1 MIGFFNR
8 PERIF
13 FALIVAMSVYVFL
26 FIYFQISSS
35 IELIPID
42 PFNNDEVTVEV
53 KDELEITPEQVEINA
68 LNSDENLT
76 NTVRNN
82 ADSRQKSNENWS
94 QNTSS
99 GGNPEQSVKDFERQ
113 LFNEAGGD
121 KERAKI
127 KNEAEE
133 QKRKITSNV
142 NNKSTSTNQTSKS
155 YQFAGNVMVDF
166 SLKGRTAYENN
177 NWFVRNPGYTCGHG
191 SAGTV
196 VVLIS
201 VDNSGKVIATSID
214 ESRSENATTCMR
226 DQALK
231 YAGISKFNSGSSK
244 QDGYIRYRFV
254 AQ

>member
-13 FALIVAMSVYVFL
+13 FAVIVAMSVYVFL

-42 PFNNDEVTVEV
+42 PFNNDEVTVEL
-53 KDELEITPEQVEINA
+53 KDELEITPEQVEINSI
-68 LNSDENLT
+68 NNDEKLT

-94 QNTSS
+94 QNSSS

-127 KNEAEE
+127 KSEAEE
-133 QKRKITSNV
+133 QKRKITSNA
-142 NNKSTSTNQTSKS
+142 NNKTNSSAQATKS
-155 YQFAGNVMVDF
+155 NQFAGNVMVDF

-177 NWFVRNPGYTCGHG
+177 NWYVRNPGYTCGHG

-196 VVLIS
+196 VILIS
-201 VDNSGKVIATSID
+201 VDNSGRVINTSID
-214 ESRSENATTCMR
+214 ESRCENATSCMR
-226 DQALK
+226 EQALK
-231 YAGISKFNSGSSK
+231 YASISKFNAGSSK
-244 QDGYIRYRFV
+244 QEGYIRYRFV

>member
-13 FALIVAMSVYVFL
+13 FAVIVAMSVYVFM

-53 KDELEITPEQVEINA
+53 KDELEITPEQVEINSI
-68 LNSDENLT
+68 NNDEKLT

-94 QNTSS
+94 QNSS
-99 GGNPEQSVKDFERQ
+99 GGGNPEQSVKDFERQ

-127 KNEAEE
+127 KSEAEE
-133 QKRKITSNV
+133 QKRKITSNA
-142 NNKSTSTNQTSKS
+142 NNKTNSSNQETKS
-155 YQFAGNVMVDF
+155 NQFAGNVMVDF
-166 SLKGRTAYENN
+166 SLKGRTAYESN
-177 NWFVRNPGYTCGHG
+177 NWYVRNPGYTCGHG

-201 VDNSGKVIATSID
+201 VDNSGKVVLTSID
-214 ESRSENATTCMR
+214 ESRCENATNCMR
-226 DQALK
+226 EQALK
-231 YAGISKFNSGSSK
+231 YASISKFNASSSK
-244 QDGYIRYRFV
+244 QEGYIRYRFV

>member
-113 LFNEAGGD
+113 LFNEAGGE
-121 KERAKI
+121 KETHQQ
-127 KNEAEE
+127 ETH
-133 QKRKITSNV
+133 QKT
-142 NNKSTSTNQTSKS
+142 
-155 YQFAGNVMVDF
+155 
-166 SLKGRTAYENN
+166 
-177 NWFVRNPGYTCGHG
+177 
-191 SAGTV
+191 
-196 VVLIS
+196 
-201 VDNSGKVIATSID
+201 
-214 ESRSENATTCMR
+214 
-226 DQALK
+226 
-231 YAGISKFNSGSSK
+231 
-244 QDGYIRYRFV
+244 
-254 AQ
+254 

>member
-113 LFNEAGGD
+113 LFSEAGGD

-133 QKRKITSNV
+133 QKKKITSNV
-142 NNKSTSTNQTSKS
+142 NNKSTSTTQPSKS
-155 YQFAGNVMVDF
+155 NQFAGNVMVDF

-201 VDNSGKVIATSID
+201 VDNSGKVIATTID
-214 ESRSENATTCMR
+214 ESRCENATSCMR
-226 DQALK
+226 EQALK